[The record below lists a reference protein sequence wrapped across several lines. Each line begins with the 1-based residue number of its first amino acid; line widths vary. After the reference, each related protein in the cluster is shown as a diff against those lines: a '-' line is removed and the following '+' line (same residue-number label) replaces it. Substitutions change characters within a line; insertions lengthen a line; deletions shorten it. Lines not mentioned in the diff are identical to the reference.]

1 MKFESKTLGILGGG
15 QLGRMSALAAAK
27 LGVRVH
33 IYCPEED
40 SPAGQ
45 VAAKT
50 FIGAYDNKSML
61 RAFAESVDVVSY
73 EFENIP
79 IETVRYIQ
87 KFKPVH
93 PDGELLEIA
102 QNRITE
108 KKFLNDIGIPTT
120 RWAPV
125 RSAGEIDR
133 AVREMGLGK
142 AILKTTRLGYDGKG
156 QLVHSAGDDSKTSW
170 KRLRSKELILEE
182 AVDFVS
188 EISVIVARDKRG
200 RTALYGPV
208 MNEHK
213 NHILSQ
219 STVPASISGR
229 MEARAKEEAL
239 LLAAEVDLLGVL
251 ALEMFVTKDGR
262 ILANEIAP
270 RTHNS
275 GHWTIDACA
284 VSQFEQHV
292 RTVCGLPVGSPE
304 RHSDAVMVN
313 LLGSDVRK
321 MTKWYGMKDSC
332 VHLYGKSEVRAGR
345 KMGHVTILK
354 PLSAAREENPRPSVK
369 SGAKA

>member
-1 MKFESKTLGILGGG
+1 MKFESKKMGILGGG
-15 QLGRMSALAAAK
+15 QLGRMSVLAAAE
-27 LGVRVH
+27 LGIKVH

-50 FIGAYDNKSML
+50 FIGSYEDKNKL
-61 RAFAESVDVVSY
+61 KAFAQSVDVVSY

-79 IETVRYIQ
+79 VETVRYIREI
-87 KFKPVH
+87 KPVY
-93 PDGELLEIA
+93 PDERLLEIA
-102 QNRITE
+102 QDRIAE

-125 RSAGEIDR
+125 RSSADIDDALR
-133 AVREMGLGK
+133 HMGLDEI
-142 AILKTTRLGYDGKG
+142 ILKTTRFGYDGKG
-156 QLVHSAGDDSKTSW
+156 QLVHGVGDDSKKSW
-170 KRLRSKELILEE
+170 KKLGSKELIAEE
-182 AVDFVS
+182 PVDFDC
-188 EISVIVARDKRG
+188 EISVIVARDKKG
-200 RTALYGPV
+200 GTALYGPV
-208 MNEHK
+208 LNDHK
-213 NHILSQ
+213 NHILSR
-219 STVPASISGR
+219 STVPAAIPDR
-229 MEARAKEEAL
+229 MAKQAQEMAL
-239 LLAAEVDLLGVL
+239 LLAEEVGLMGVL

-292 RTVCGLPVGSPE
+292 RTVCGLPVGPSE
-304 RHSDAVMVN
+304 RHSDAVMHN

-321 MTKWYGMKDSC
+321 MTKWYAMKDSC
-332 VHLYGKSEVRAGR
+332 IHLYGKSEVRAGR

-354 PLSAAREENPRPSVK
+354 PLSATGVQQEGSSVK
-369 SGAKA
+369 SSVRI